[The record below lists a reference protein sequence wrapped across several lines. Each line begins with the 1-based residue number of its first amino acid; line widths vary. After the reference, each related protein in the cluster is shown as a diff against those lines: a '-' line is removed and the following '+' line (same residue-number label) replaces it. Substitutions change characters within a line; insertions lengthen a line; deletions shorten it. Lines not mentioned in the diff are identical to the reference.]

1 MKELLPP
8 AVAFICGV
16 LAGYIN
22 FLITRAALK
31 REASGYAVM
40 PARTLVTAGFITALY
55 FTGRALGLKLAPF
68 LIAGALGLTLGL
80 IVFTAVLMRRKD
92 GKEADG
98 FGRNE

>member
-31 REASGYAVM
+31 REAGFAVM
-40 PARTLVTAGFITALY
+40 PLRTLVTAGFITALY

>member
-1 MKELLPP
+1 MKELIPP
-8 AVAFICGV
+8 V
-16 LAGYIN
+16 LAFAGGVFTGYIN

-68 LIAGALGLTLGL
+68 LIAGAAGATMGL
-80 IVFTAVLMRRKD
+80 IVFTLLLTRNRDAKEGDRD
-92 GKEADG
+92 G
-98 FGRNE
+98 